1 MRESSSEY
9 AGAESSITKK
19 YYRTDISFINCIMD
33 QEASPISRCDL
44 LGMLLIA
51 PGWSSRIP
59 SETEIKEVSLA
70 FIIENNR
77 LGQ

>member
-1 MRESSSEY
+1 MLY
-9 AGAESSITKK
+9 AIHHP
-19 YYRTDISFINCIMD
+19 YYRTDISFINCVMD
-33 QEASPISRCDL
+33 QEAWPISRCDL

-70 FIIENNR
+70 SIIENNR